1 MLLGKLALGYLGV
14 EALDALVIRRRLR
27 RIYYRTA
34 LQKAAELGKPLLVVG
49 KPKAGFINNVVG
61 FQRYTGLTENVQQ
74 GGDWVLRLPS
84 GVRLHAHE
92 FSNGRWTVHLD
103 KFDPD
108 HSLLYAVMHIASE
121 TSAARFAAYCTAIYF
136 GYRWWVA

>member
-1 MLLGKLALGYLGV
+1 MSHGRQWVHAWLLLLPAAALLALFTHYPAVATAWGRV
-14 EALDALVIRRRLR
+14 EV
-27 RIYYRTA
+27 
-34 LQKAAELGKPLLVVG
+34 P
-49 KPKAGFINNVVG
+49 AGLPPPPVVG

-74 GGDWVLRLPS
+74 DGDWVLRLPS

>member
-1 MLLGKLALGYLGV
+1 MLFVTGWAGWVQSVRASLLAGEHV
-14 EALDALVIRRRLR
+14 EV
-27 RIYYRTA
+27 
-34 LQKAAELGKPLLVVG
+34 P
-49 KPKAGFINNVVG
+49 AGLPPPPMVG
-61 FQRYTGLTENVQQ
+61 FRRYTGLTENVQQ
-74 GGDWVLRLPS
+74 DGDWVLRLPS

-92 FSNGRWTVHLD
+92 FQNGRWTVHLD